1 MLNEIEEF
9 KAYTTFPDYA
19 IENKRDTGYLGRFT
33 YTMFKKF
40 TGFSRVLAILARG
53 YMWENDEP
61 DVDRAHRALCAWCSL
76 PENIRPKNRKAGQDK
91 TCFAELHGEFPELV
105 DKDGAGWCYT
115 HVHNIIDSV
124 LDNID
129 RCTNA
134 ATDNVYLL
142 MDGFNRVWCEKLMQM
157 QASLYSKTTKG
168 AWITRFDDVI
178 AEAKE
183 SGRLKNKDFD
193 LPAETEK
200 KLVDALIDEKR
211 ADVIVT
217 LAKFYLANKPEDS
230 DWVVLPVENFNAY
243 YGTTSFDRK
252 WLPDFPEEII
262 VRDDYAG
269 LCRYRMNFFCSND
282 DLGAKLC

>member
-1 MLNEIEEF
+1 M
-9 KAYTTFPDYA
+9 
-19 IENKRDTGYLGRFT
+19 
-33 YTMFKKF
+33 
-40 TGFSRVLAILARG
+40 
-53 YMWENDEP
+53 
-61 DVDRAHRALCAWCSL
+61 
-76 PENIRPKNRKAGQDK
+76 
-91 TCFAELHGEFPELV
+91 
-105 DKDGAGWCYT
+105 
-115 HVHNIIDSV
+115 

-129 RCTNA
+129 KCTNA
-134 ATDNVYLL
+134 ATDNAYLL
-142 MDGFNRVWCEKLMQM
+142 MDGFDRVWCEKLMQM

-211 ADVIVT
+211 SDVIVT

-230 DWVVLPVENFNAY
+230 DWVVLPVENFNAN

-252 WLPDFPEEII
+252 WLPDLPESLI
-262 VRDDYAG
+262 VREEYSG
-269 LCRYRMNFFCSND
+269 ICRFKMMF
-282 DLGAKLC
+282 